1 METLRH
7 DPLHCR
13 DMPVP
18 DPVLVDQPGAVARA
32 VAAAADAPLIAL
44 DTEFVRTTQFAPR
57 LCLVQFAAGAEVFCL
72 DELAGLEL
80 APLWDILLADGLRI
94 LHAAKQDLEVI
105 YLRYGRLPARI
116 IDTQIAA
123 ALTGHPAQVG
133 YAGLV
138 QTLLGVEVDKT
149 HTRADWSLR
158 PLAPALI
165 DYGASDVLHLPEVY
179 SRLRDRLEALGRY
192 AWVEEDS
199 ARLID
204 PALYAAAPDLAWRRL
219 GVIPQ
224 LPVPAQLRARRLA
237 RLREELAIRAD
248 RPRQWILTDRA
259 LLDIAMKAP
268 ADAVALAACD
278 DVAPGFARRQAAR
291 VLAEIEAAT
300 AEFAAGTDLVQEP
313 RPDVIDPGLL
323 KRLSRVTEACG
334 RELGIAPELLATRRD
349 LTAMVRGDA
358 DARPLQGWRRDVI
371 GVRLEDALRAG

>member
-1 METLRH
+1 
-7 DPLHCR
+7 
-13 DMPVP
+13 MPVP
-18 DPVLVDQPGAVARA
+18 DPVLVDQPGEVARA
-32 VAAAADAPLIAL
+32 VAAAASAPLIAL

-57 LCLVQFAAGAEVFCL
+57 LCLVQFAAGGDVFCI
-72 DELAGLEL
+72 DELCGLEL
-80 APLWDILLADGLRI
+80 AQLWDILLADGLRI

-116 IDTQIAA
+116 FDTQIAA

-138 QTLLGVEVDKT
+138 QALLGVEVDKT

-165 DYGASDVLHLPEVY
+165 AYGASDVLHLPEVY
-179 SRLRDRLEALGRY
+179 ARLRDRLESLGRT
-192 AWVEEDS
+192 AWVEEDC
-199 ARLID
+199 ARLLD
-204 PALYAAAPDLAWRRL
+204 PALYAAAPELAWRRL
-219 GVIPQ
+219 AVIPQ

-237 RLREELAIRAD
+237 RLREELAIRSD

-268 ADAVALAACD
+268 ADAAALAACD

-291 VLAEIEAAT
+291 VLAEIEAAA

-313 RPDVIDPGLL
+313 RPEAIDPGLL
-323 KRLSRVTEACG
+323 KRLSKVTESCA

-349 LTAMVRGDA
+349 LTAIVRGEA

-371 GVRLEDALRAG
+371 GVRLTDALSAG

>member
-1 METLRH
+1 
-7 DPLHCR
+7 
-13 DMPVP
+13 MPVP
-18 DPVLVDQPGAVARA
+18 DPVLVDQPGTVARA

-57 LCLVQFAAGAEVFCL
+57 LCLVQFAAGAEIFCI

-80 APLWDILLADGLRI
+80 APLWDVLLADGLRI

-116 IDTQIAA
+116 FDTQIAA

-138 QTLLGVEVDKT
+138 QALLGIEVDKT

-158 PLAPALI
+158 PLAPALVA
-165 DYGASDVLHLPEVY
+165 YGASDVLHLPEVY

-204 PALYAAAPDLAWRRL
+204 PALYAVAPELAWRRL

-237 RLREELAIRAD
+237 RLREELAIRSD

-278 DVAPGFARRQAAR
+278 DVAPGFARRQAGR
-291 VLAEIEAAT
+291 VLAEIEAAA

-313 RPDVIDPGLL
+313 RAEAIDPALL

-349 LTAMVRGDA
+349 LTAMVRGEDG
-358 DARPLQGWRRDVI
+358 ARPLQGWRRDVI

>member
-1 METLRH
+1 
-7 DPLHCR
+7 
-13 DMPVP
+13 MPVP

-57 LCLVQFAAGAEVFCL
+57 LCLVQFAAGAEVFCI

-80 APLWDILLADGLRI
+80 APLWDALLADGLRI

-116 IDTQIAA
+116 FDTQIAA

-138 QTLLGVEVDKT
+138 QALLGIEVDKT

-165 DYGASDVLHLPEVY
+165 AYGASDVLHLPEVY
-179 SRLRDRLEALGRY
+179 ARLRERLEALGRY

-204 PALYAAAPDLAWRRL
+204 PALYAAAPELAWRRL

-237 RLREELAIRAD
+237 RLREELAIRSD

-291 VLAEIEAAT
+291 VLAEIEAAA

-313 RPDVIDPGLL
+313 RPEAIDPGLL

-349 LTAMVRGDA
+349 LTAMVRGEDG
-358 DARPLQGWRRDVI
+358 ARPLQGWRRDVI
-371 GVRLEDALRAG
+371 GVRLQDALRAG

>member
-1 METLRH
+1 
-7 DPLHCR
+7 
-13 DMPVP
+13 MPVP
-18 DPVLVDQPGAVARA
+18 DPAPVLVDQPGQVARA
-32 VAAAADAPLIAL
+32 VAAAASAPLIAV

-57 LCLVQFAAGAEVFCL
+57 LCLVQFAAGTGVFCV
-72 DELAGLEL
+72 DELAGLDL
-80 APLWDILLADGLRI
+80 APLWDVLLADGLRV

-116 IDTQIAA
+116 FDTQIAA

-138 QTLLGVEVDKT
+138 QSLLGVEVDKT

-165 DYGASDVLHLPEVY
+165 AYGASDVAHLPEVY
-179 SRLRDRLEALGRY
+179 DRLRERLEALGRY

-199 ARLID
+199 ARLLD
-204 PALYAAAPDLAWRRL
+204 PALYAAAPELAWRRL
-219 GVIPQ
+219 PVIPK
-224 LPVPAQLRARRLA
+224 LPVAAQLRARRLA

-259 LLDIAMKAP
+259 LLDIALKGP

-278 DVAPGFARRQAAR
+278 DVAPGFARRQSAR
-291 VLAEIEAAT
+291 VLAELEAAA

-313 RPDVIDPGLL
+313 RPEAIDTGLL
-323 KRLSRVTEACG
+323 KRLSKVVETCG

-349 LTAMVRGDA
+349 LTAMVRGEA
-358 DARPLQGWRRDVI
+358 GPRPLQGWRREVI
-371 GVRLEDALRAG
+371 GVRLLDALRPG